1 MNASTGGGAT
11 SLLSSRAVIVD
22 SPDAFR
28 AAARLLEPRA
38 DRRASARA
46 ALLVSPHGFRLAEES
61 ESDNVYMAHGATT
74 FEERAL
80 AEHAELARAIGST
93 LPTVVF
99 PGDPATP
106 DAVFPNNVFA
116 TSPGRLVVGRMRHA
130 VRRREAERADIRA
143 HFAAA
148 LGYETIDLSGR
159 DDLVAELTG
168 PLVVDR
174 ARGIGYC
181 GLTGRC
187 DRAGAEAMHAAFGL
201 ALTFVFALRPEEY
214 HTNVVMS
221 VLAGRALLI
230 HEGSFADPEVP
241 LAIAEPYGERVLRLT
256 DDEKAAFVGNAL
268 ALAADEVWMSARAAA
283 ALAPER
289 RAALEAW
296 GFRVRS
302 VALAEIEKAGGSLRC
317 CVAEIF

>member
-1 MNASTGGGAT
+1 M
-11 SLLSSRAVIVD
+11 
-22 SPDAFR
+22 
-28 AAARLLEPRA
+28 
-38 DRRASARA
+38 SARG

-61 ESDNVYMAHGATT
+61 ESDNLYMAHGAATV
-74 FEERAL
+74 EERAL
-80 AEHAELARAIGST
+80 AEHTALARAIAST

-99 PGDPATP
+99 AGDPATP

-143 HFAAA
+143 HFAA
-148 LGYETIDLSGR
+148 LGYDTVDLSGR

-168 PLVVDR
+168 PLVVDHAR
-174 ARGIGYC
+174 AIGYC

-201 ALTFVFALRPEEY
+201 ALTFVFSLRPGEY

-230 HEGSFADPEVP
+230 HESSFADPEVP

-256 DDEKAAFVGNAL
+256 DDEKAAFVGNSIAL
-268 ALAADEVWMSARAAA
+268 SPDEVWMSARAAA

-289 RAALEAW
+289 RATLEGW
-296 GFRVRS
+296 GFRLRS
-302 VALAEIEKAGGSLRC
+302 VELAEIEKAGGSLRC